1 MNGVEFI
8 TDIVNYILKHAMK
21 PGHTVVLDQS
31 ESKLAS
37 IHEKDFDDSRFNDEV
52 SIKNQR
58 VNKEDDSARSIE
70 KIEAKTLHLCVLSI
84 KYLVN
89 EDIQAFI
96 DLPLDQRI
104 RIFFSM
110 TRMLGLS
117 FAYYPRLPKRK
128 LKEMGVI

>member
-21 PGHTVVLDQS
+21 TGHTVVLEQS
-31 ESKLAS
+31 ESKLTS

-58 VNKEDDSARSIE
+58 VNKEDSARSIE

-104 RIFFSM
+104 RIFF
-110 TRMLGLS
+110 
-117 FAYYPRLPKRK
+117 
-128 LKEMGVI
+128 